1 MDKFFYFVHEYL
13 LGFTITWIWILNYL
27 TFGFGFFLIE
37 IFLKIYIFITMTI
50 ITSQIKLGLKKRPFF
65 YIFLLESQLFVKL
78 FI

>member
-37 IFLKIYIFITMTI
+37 IFLNIYIFITMTI
-50 ITSQIKLGLKKRPFF
+50 ITSQIKLGLKKRPSFTF
-65 YIFLLESQLFVKL
+65 FLLESQLFVKL

>member
-37 IFLKIYIFITMTI
+37 IFLNIYIFITMTI
-50 ITSQIKLGLKKRPFF
+50 ITSQIKSGLKKRPSFTF
-65 YIFLLESQLFVKL
+65 FLLESQLFVKL